1 MPRTPAF
8 EDLLALVEDRSTA
21 LRDCVA
27 SSADLDVRV
36 PSCPDWSLRDLVEHL
51 TEVQRFWAAA
61 VAAGPSE
68 KPPTSTPTSES
79 APASV
84 PVDGTSPAGLLEGS
98 AAATQELVDAL
109 RAAGPGTGC
118 WAWWGASD
126 VPMNSGAVA
135 RHQVQEAAVHA
146 FDAQLAAG
154 TPRSIPTVVAID
166 GIAEFIGISQGTA
179 GPWPHE
185 PARIGLHAA
194 EGESWVLDL
203 TAAGSHVLGGRPET
217 VAGLH
222 GSASDL
228 LLTLHGRL
236 SPDSLRIQGDRAV
249 VENLLNWPDLG

>member
-1 MPRTPAF
+1 MPRIPAF
-8 EDLLALVEDRSTA
+8 ADLLDLVEDRSTA

-27 SSADLDVRV
+27 SPADLDVRV

-51 TEVQRFWAAA
+51 TEVQRFWAAT

-68 KPPTSTPTSES
+68 KPPTPTP
-79 APASV
+79 APA
-84 PVDGTSPAGLLEGS
+84 PAAVDDTSPADLLERS
-98 AAATQELVDAL
+98 AAAARELVAAL
-109 RAAGPGTGC
+109 RAAGPGAGC
-118 WAWWGASD
+118 WAWWGGSD

-146 FDAQLAAG
+146 FDAQLATG
-154 TPRSIPTVVAID
+154 TPQSVPAVVAID
-166 GIAEFIGISQGTA
+166 GIAEFIGISHGTA

-185 PARIGLHAA
+185 PARIGLHAT

-203 TAAGSHVLGGRPET
+203 TASGSHVLGGSPET
-217 VAGLH
+217 SVTDLH